1 MKQVVLASASPR
13 RKKLLGKVVSEFSV
27 CPCNKQEGRP
37 ALKPPEYVKYLAGFK
52 ARCVYD
58 TLADKVDK
66 VVVGSD
72 TIVVLKG
79 KILGKPIDSA
89 EAKEMLRALS
99 GRTHSVFT
107 GVCILSEKKE
117 KTFFVA
123 TRVRFFNLSDD
134 QIDDYIATG
143 SAFDKAGAYGIQDS
157 GFVKKIVG
165 SYDNVMGLPTERL
178 RKELKSF
185 LTNK

>member
-13 RKKLLGKVVSEFSV
+13 RKELLGKVVSEFSV

-37 ALKPPEYVKYLAGFK
+37 ALKPSEYVKYLAEFK

-58 TLADKVDK
+58 TLTDKVDK

-72 TIVVLKG
+72 TIVVLRG

-107 GVCILSEKKE
+107 GVCILSEKK
-117 KTFFVA
+117 KKLFRCYPCAV
-123 TRVRFFNLSDD
+123 FNLSDD

-157 GFVKKIVG
+157 GFVKK
-165 SYDNVMGLPTERL
+165 
-178 RKELKSF
+178 
-185 LTNK
+185 

>member
-13 RKKLLGKVVSEFSV
+13 RKELLGKVVSEFLV

-99 GRTHSVFT
+99 GRAHSVFT
-107 GVCILSEKKE
+107 GVCILSDKKE
-117 KTFFVA
+117 KAFFVA
-123 TRVRFFNLSDD
+123 TRVRFVNLSDD

-143 SAFDKAGAYGIQDS
+143 SALDKAGAYGIQDS